1 MIHVSALYGNDDE
14 DTISL
19 GNCVLLTT
27 TACFALPFLPPC
39 LGLDEKGIR
48 QILRA
53 SRRKAKLLKFNGM
66 ELAALR
72 AEGSDELNLSG

>member
-1 MIHVSALYGNDDE
+1 MPRL
-14 DTISL
+14 SL
-19 GNCVLLTT
+19 PD
-27 TACFALPFLPPC
+27 PF

-53 SRRKAKLLKFNGM
+53 AQKKATLLKFNGM

-72 AEGSDELNLSG
+72 AEGSDKLDLSG